1 MNLLNNV
8 FHSRQVVTE
17 MLETR
22 GYDVEKYKNYSLD
35 EVDIMLKNMAKKVN
49 SEMCPLDLI
58 CSNKKN
64 TETKI
69 YVKYLLQSKIR
80 LVNLKNIIED
90 MIENLVENNSE
101 IIFIIKDKISN
112 MVSYDNM
119 FDSYVTVDNIHIQI
133 FSIENLLVNITKHV
147 LVPPLRILSD
157 EEKDTIVET
166 YRLNKLTQLPI
177 ILKSDPVAK
186 FYGVR
191 KGDLCEIVRPSETS
205 GIYINYRYCE

>member
-8 FHSRQVVTE
+8 FRSRQVVTE

-22 GYDVEKYKNYSLD
+22 GYDVDKYKNYSLD

-49 SEMCPLDLI
+49 SEMCPLDLV
-58 CSNKKN
+58 CSNKN
-64 TETKI
+64 DSELKI

-90 MIENLVENNSE
+90 MIENTVENNSE

-112 MVSYDNM
+112 MAAYDNM
-119 FDSYVTVDNIHIQI
+119 FDSYITSNNIHIQV
-133 FSIENLLVNITKHV
+133 FSIDNLLVNITKHV
-147 LVPPLRILSD
+147 LVPPLRILP
-157 EEKDTIVET
+157 EEDKEKIMET
-166 YRLNKLTQLPI
+166 YKLNRLTQLPI

-205 GIYINYRYCE
+205 GVYINYRYCE